1 MHVDIVKNE
10 WLAGFQL
17 VAARVSFEEGEL
29 TFESGD
35 DSVWRPV
42 VLHPLPDQDSD
53 DLVYPEKEPEHF
65 MELLPTRI
73 QGSYLWAT
81 QPHEQKECQFDHFVV
96 AMQPTRGRGQAE
108 VSR

>member
-10 WLAGFQL
+10 WLAGFQV
-17 VAARVSFEEGEL
+17 VAARVSLDEGEL

-42 VLHPLPDQDSD
+42 VWHPLPDPDSD
-53 DLVYPEKEPEHF
+53 DLVYPEKQPEHF
-65 MELLPTRI
+65 MELLSDRI

-81 QPHEQKECQFDHFVV
+81 QPHEQKECKFEHFVV
-96 AMQPTRGRGQAE
+96 AMQPTPRRHQAE
-108 VSR
+108 TPR